1 MPIVPSRSLRVSA
14 SATPVHRPDIVAR
27 PRVRQRSLAA
37 NTGPLPAAPSE
48 PAVAPE
54 LHTAAPAFPPP
65 PRTEGNAAG
74 YEVGY
79 GRPPKHTRFRKGQS
93 GNPKG
98 RPKGA
103 KAFNT
108 IVRETLTTKLRVR
121 TAKGRKNVTHVQAL
135 MMQTIESALKGSRQ
149 DRHELLRYYRDAV
162 PDEPQV
168 LAGDSLP
175 TNAEAEDTDA
185 HDRAILERLRA
196 SIIAEA
202 GDEQ

>member
-1 MPIVPSRSLRVSA
+1 MPIVPSRSLRIPAPVA
-14 SATPVHRPDIVAR
+14 PVHRPDVVTR
-27 PRVRQRSLAA
+27 PRVRQRVVTAA
-37 NTGPLPAAPSE
+37 PATVPAASSE
-48 PAVAPE
+48 PVVAPE
-54 LHTAAPAFPPP
+54 LYKAAPASPP
-65 PRTEGNAAG
+65 TDGNAVG

-162 PDEPQV
+162 PDEPQALV
-168 LAGDSLP
+168 DDTLP
-175 TNAEAEDTDA
+175 ASAEAQDTDA

>member
-48 PAVAPE
+48 PADAPE
-54 LHTAAPAFPPP
+54 LHTAAPASPPP
-65 PRTEGNAAG
+65 PRTKGNAAG

>member
-14 SATPVHRPDIVAR
+14 PATPVHRPDIVAR
-27 PRVRQRSLAA
+27 PRVRQRIIVA
-37 NTGPLPAAPSE
+37 NPAPSPAAASE

-54 LHTAAPAFPPP
+54 LHKAAPASPP
-65 PRTEGNAAG
+65 TEGTAAG

-162 PDEPQV
+162 PDEPQA
-168 LAGDSLP
+168 LAGDALP
-175 TNAEAEDTDA
+175 SNAEAEDTDA

-202 GDEQ
+202 EDEQ